1 MVVRQ
6 DREGRVT
13 RRTRI
18 LLTGVALCVAGLALA
33 DARWCLGFSGLGPI
47 RAGLTAEDAMALADW
62 PSITRKAHT
71 EACWIMPFQGGRS
84 DFSLMI
90 IDGKVARIEIKGE
103 STLTTLSGA
112 RVGMTEEALKA
123 LYGPKLESQ
132 PHKYDEH
139 GRVFVLKSSAGD
151 HGLRFE
157 TSAGKVT
164 VMHAG
169 PWEHLNYVEG
179 CG

>member
-1 MVVRQ
+1 
-6 DREGRVT
+6 
-13 RRTRI
+13 
-18 LLTGVALCVAGLALA
+18 
-33 DARWCLGFSGLGPI
+33 
-47 RAGLTAEDAMALADW
+47 MALADW
-62 PSITRKAHT
+62 PAIARKAHT
-71 EACWIMPFQGGRS
+71 EACWVMPFKGGKS

-90 IDGKVARIEIKGE
+90 IDGKVARVEIKGE
-103 STLTTLSGA
+103 STLKTLSGA
-112 RVGMTEEALKA
+112 QVGMTDAALQS

-132 PHKYDEH
+132 PHKYDEN
-139 GRVFVLKSSAGD
+139 GRVFVLKSSDGK

>member
-1 MVVRQ
+1 MSRA
-6 DREGRVT
+6 RPA
-13 RRTRI
+13 
-18 LLTGVALCVAGLALA
+18 LLAAVAASIAGIALA
-33 DARWCLGFSGLGPI
+33 DARWCLGFTGLGPI
-47 RAGLTAEDAMALADW
+47 RAGLNPDDAMALADW
-62 PSITRKAHT
+62 PAVTRKAHT
-71 EACWIMPFQGGRS
+71 EACWIMPFEGGKS

-90 IDGKVARIEIKGE
+90 VDGKIARIEIKGE

-112 RVGMTEEALKA
+112 HVGMTEGALRS

-132 PHKYDEH
+132 PHKYDAN

-169 PWEHLNYVEG
+169 PWQHLNYVEG

>member
-1 MVVRQ
+1 MKRSTQ
-6 DREGRVT
+6 T
-13 RRTRI
+13 FIIAAAT
-18 LLTGVALCVAGLALA
+18 LVAGAALA
-33 DARWCLGFSGLGPI
+33 DARWCLGFGGLGPI
-47 RAGLTAEDAMALADW
+47 RAGLTSDEALALADW
-62 PSITRKAHT
+62 PAITRKAHA
-71 EACWIMPFQGGRS
+71 EPCWVMPFKGGKS

-90 IDGKVARIEIKGE
+90 IDGKVARVEIKGD
-103 STLTTLSGA
+103 STLATISGA
-112 RVGMTEEALKA
+112 RIGMTEDELEA
-123 LYGPKLESQ
+123 LYGAALESQ
-132 PHKYDEH
+132 PHKYDEK
-139 GRVFVLKSSAGD
+139 GRVFTLKSSHGD

>member
-1 MVVRQ
+1 M
-6 DREGRVT
+6 
-13 RRTRI
+13 RRGSPA
-18 LLTGVALCVAGLALA
+18 LLAAVAASLAAIAFA
-33 DARWCLGFSGLGPI
+33 DARWCLGFTGLGPI
-47 RAGLTAEDAMALADW
+47 RAGLTPDDAMALADW
-62 PSITRKAHT
+62 PAVTRKAHT
-71 EACWIMPFQGGRS
+71 EACWIMPFKGGKS

-90 IDGKVARIEIKGE
+90 VDGKIARIEIKGE

-112 RVGMTEEALKA
+112 HVGMTEGALQS

-132 PHKYDEH
+132 PHKYDAN

>member
-1 MVVRQ
+1 MKLRKPA
-6 DREGRVT
+6 
-13 RRTRI
+13 
-18 LLTGVALCVAGLALA
+18 LLAVLAASIAGTAFA

-47 RAGLTAEDAMALADW
+47 RAGLTADDVLALADW
-62 PSITRKAHT
+62 PAITRQAHAQ
-71 EACWIMPFQGGRS
+71 ACWIMPFKGGTS

-90 IDGKVARIEIKGE
+90 IDGKVARIEVRGE

-112 RVGMTEEALKA
+112 HVGMTEEALRS
-123 LYGPKLESQ
+123 LYGPALESQ
-132 PHKYDEH
+132 PHKYDER
-139 GRVFVLKSSAGD
+139 GRVFVLKSSAGS

>member
-1 MVVRQ
+1 
-6 DREGRVT
+6 
-13 RRTRI
+13 
-18 LLTGVALCVAGLALA
+18 
-33 DARWCLGFSGLGPI
+33 
-47 RAGLTAEDAMALADW
+47 
-62 PSITRKAHT
+62 
-71 EACWIMPFQGGRS
+71 
-84 DFSLMI
+84 MI

-103 STLTTLSGA
+103 STLKTLSGA
-112 RVGMTEEALKA
+112 HVGMTEDALKS
-123 LYGPKLESQ
+123 LYGPALESQ

-139 GRVFVLKSSAGD
+139 GRVFVLKSGAGD

-169 PWEHLNYVEG
+169 PWKHLNYVEG

>member
-1 MVVRQ
+1 MKHWT
-6 DREGRVT
+6 GP
-13 RRTRI
+13 
-18 LLTGVALCVAGLALA
+18 LLAAVAACIAGVAFA

-47 RAGLTAEDAMALADW
+47 RAGLTAEDAQALADW
-62 PSITRKAHT
+62 PAVARKAHA
-71 EACWIMPFQGGRS
+71 EPCWIMPFKGGKS

-90 IDGKVARIEIKGE
+90 VDGKVARIEVKGE

-112 RVGMTEEALKA
+112 HVGMSEDALKS
-123 LYGPKLESQ
+123 LYGPRLESQ
-132 PHKYDEH
+132 PHKYDAN

-169 PWEHLNYVEG
+169 PFEHLNYVEG

>member
-1 MVVRQ
+1 VNRW
-6 DREGRVT
+6 
-13 RRTRI
+13 RR
-18 LLTGVALCVAGLALA
+18 AGLAALAASIAGVAFA
-33 DARWCLGFSGLGPI
+33 DARWCLGFTGLGPI
-47 RAGLTAEDAMALADW
+47 RAGLSTEEAQALADW
-62 PSITRKAHT
+62 PAVTRKAHT
-71 EACWIMPFQGGRS
+71 EPCWIMPFKGGKS

-112 RVGMTEEALKA
+112 HVGMTEQALKS

-132 PHKYDEH
+132 PHKYDAN

-169 PWEHLNYVEG
+169 PFEHLNYVEG

>member
-1 MVVRQ
+1 MKRWN
-6 DREGRVT
+6 RAWLAALAAS
-13 RRTRI
+13 I
-18 LLTGVALCVAGLALA
+18 AGVAFA
-33 DARWCLGFSGLGPI
+33 DARWCLGFSGLGAI
-47 RAGLTAEDAMALADW
+47 RTGLTAEEAMALADW
-62 PSITRKAHT
+62 PEIARKAQT
-71 EACWIMPFQGGRS
+71 EACWVMPFKGGKS

-90 IDGKVARIEIKGE
+90 VDGKVARIEIKGE

-112 RVGMTEEALKA
+112 HIGMNEAALQE

-132 PHKYDEH
+132 PHKYDEK
-139 GRVFVLKSSAGD
+139 GRVFLLKSSAGD

-157 TSAGKVT
+157 TSAGKIT

>member
-1 MVVRQ
+1 MKL
-6 DREGRVT
+6 
-13 RRTRI
+13 RTRTT
-18 LLTGVALCVAGLALA
+18 LPVAVLALTGVAFA
-33 DARWCLGFSGLGPI
+33 DARWCMGFAGLGPI
-47 RAGLTAEDAMALADW
+47 RTGLTPEDALALADW
-62 PSITRKAHT
+62 PGVARKSHQDS
-71 EACWIMPFQGGRS
+71 CWVMPFNGGAS

-90 IDGKVARIEIKGE
+90 VEGKVARIEVRGA

-112 RVGMTEEALKA
+112 HVGMTEDALKS
-123 LYGPKLESQ
+123 LYGPKLEAQS
-132 PHKYDEH
+132 HKYDAN
-139 GRVFVLKSSAGD
+139 GRVFVLKSGD
-151 HGLRFE
+151 GRHGLRFE

>member
-1 MVVRQ
+1 MKRLASIVISGVVL
-6 DREGRVT
+6 VS
-13 RRTRI
+13 
-18 LLTGVALCVAGLALA
+18 VAAVAA
-33 DARWCLGFSGLGPI
+33 DARWCLGFGGLGPI
-47 RAGLTAEDAMALADW
+47 RAGLTADEVLALADW
-62 PSITRKAHT
+62 PGIARKAHK
-71 EACWIMPFQGGRS
+71 ESCWVMPFTGGKS
-84 DFSLMI
+84 DFSLLI

-103 STLTTLSGA
+103 STLATLSGA
-112 RVGMTEEALKA
+112 HVGMTEDALKS
-123 LYGPKLESQ
+123 LYGAKLESQ
-132 PHKYDEH
+132 PHKYDEK
-139 GRVFVLKSSAGD
+139 GSVFTLKSSHGD

>member
-1 MVVRQ
+1 MKRGGLVSLAV
-6 DREGRVT
+6 
-13 RRTRI
+13 I
-18 LLTGVALCVAGLALA
+18 AASIAGIAFA
-33 DARWCLGFSGLGPI
+33 DTRWCLGFSGLGPL

-62 PSITRKAHT
+62 PAVARKSQT
-71 EACWIMPFQGGRS
+71 EACWIMPFKGGKS

-112 RVGMTEEALKA
+112 HVGMTEQALKS

-132 PHKYDEH
+132 PHKYDAN

-169 PWEHLNYVEG
+169 PFEHLNYVEG

>member
-1 MVVRQ
+1 MTGWKRP
-6 DREGRVT
+6 
-13 RRTRI
+13 
-18 LLTGVALCVAGLALA
+18 LLAAVAASIASVAFAE
-33 DARWCLGFSGLGPI
+33 ARWCLGFAGLGPM
-47 RAGLTAEDAMALADW
+47 RAGLTADQALALADW
-62 PSITRKAHT
+62 PGVARKSHKDS
-71 EACWIMPFQGGRS
+71 CWVMPFKGGTS

-90 IDGKVARIEIKGE
+90 VDGRVARIEIKGE

-112 RVGMTEEALKA
+112 HVGMTEAALQA
-123 LYGPKLESQ
+123 LYGPKLEAQ
-132 PHKYDEH
+132 PHKYDEN
-139 GRVFVLKSSAGD
+139 GRVFVLRSSSGD

-157 TSAGKVT
+157 TSAGRVT

>member
-1 MVVRQ
+1 MRRGQRALLAAVVA
-6 DREGRVT
+6 GAV
-13 RRTRI
+13 
-18 LLTGVALCVAGLALA
+18 GVAFA

-47 RAGLTAEDAMALADW
+47 RAGLTADDALALADW
-62 PSITRKAHT
+62 PSVSRKSAT
-71 EACWIMPFQGGRS
+71 EACWIMPFRGGKS

-90 IDGKVARIEIKGE
+90 IDGKVARIEIRGE
-103 STLTTLSGA
+103 STLMTLSGA
-112 RVGMTEEALKA
+112 YVGMTEGALKS
-123 LYGPKLESQ
+123 LYGPSLESQ
-132 PHKYDEH
+132 PHKYDEQ
-139 GRVFVLKSSAGD
+139 GRVFVLKSAAGD

>member
-1 MVVRQ
+1 MMRW
-6 DREGRVT
+6 
-13 RRTRI
+13 RRP
-18 LLTGVALCVAGLALA
+18 LLAAAAACIAGIALA
-33 DARWCLGFSGLGPI
+33 DARWCLGFSGLGAI
-47 RAGLTAEDAMALADW
+47 RTGLTVDEAMALADW
-62 PSITRKAHT
+62 PAIARKAQT
-71 EACWIMPFQGGRS
+71 EPCWVMPFKGGKS

-90 IDGKVARIEIKGE
+90 VDGKVARIEIKGE

-112 RVGMTEEALKA
+112 HVGMTEDALKS

-132 PHKYDEH
+132 PHKYDEK
-139 GRVFVLKSSAGD
+139 GRVYVLKSSAGD